1 MAPKGIMRGREVGE
15 DGEAGVNNKM
25 MSIATAVE
33 PIIIGLYSN
42 RLNSM
47 VMPVEPVV
55 MGR

>member
-1 MAPKGIMRGREVGE
+1 MRGREVGE

-25 MSIATAVE
+25 MSIATAAE